1 LYLFN
6 RDYILLNRYNICN
19 VEVKREIVS
28 MTIWTPTLIQGKPIY
43 LAIADAM
50 ADAIKFGTL
59 RAGEKLPPH
68 RDLAWRLKVTVG
80 TVTRAYK
87 EAEIRGLL
95 AGEVGRG
102 SYVRGGS
109 GTAAIPRSDSGPDD
123 LVDLSHSIPPPVI
136 TAAEFDAA
144 LAHVMREPER
154 LSLLDYTP
162 PEGYARHRQMGS
174 RWLTRC
180 GITVSDADVVVCAGA
195 HMGLIATMPDIIES
209 GEAIMA
215 ENLNYPSLKPSMKS
229 LGIGTIALE
238 MDQHGLLPSAFEQA
252 ARNGD
257 SRVLYIVPTL
267 QNPTTHTMPR
277 ERREAIVDIARR
289 YNITIVEDDIFRLLD
304 ERVQPPSFYNL
315 APERTFYITSLSKAL
330 APGLRVGFVATPP
343 GRARMLRV
351 NQQVANGR
359 AVGMTAEMAR
369 YWLETDIA
377 DSVISRVITEFK
389 MRRQVFFEVFKGH
402 TFRCEPGAPYA
413 WVSLPLHWRP
423 IRFAVA
429 CKQRGVHISPGP
441 SFAIGAK
448 SQEQN
453 IRICFGQPAT
463 AEDLRA
469 ALIKVK
475 ELMADTIIDDFT
487 PVA

>member
-1 LYLFN
+1 
-6 RDYILLNRYNICN
+6 
-19 VEVKREIVS
+19 
-28 MTIWTPTLIQGKPIY
+28 MTIWTPTLIHGKPIY

-50 ADAIKFGTL
+50 ANDIKVGTL
-59 RAGEKLPPH
+59 QPGTKLPPH

-102 SYVRGGS
+102 SYVRAGS
-109 GTAAIPRSDSGPDD
+109 GAAAIPRSDAGPPD

-136 TAAEFDAA
+136 TTAEFDAA

-162 PEGYARHRQMGS
+162 PEGYARHRQMGAT
-174 RWLTRC
+174 WLARS
-180 GITVSDADVVVCAGA
+180 GVIVSDADVVVCAGA
-195 HMGLIATMPDIIES
+195 HMGLIATMPDIIEA

-229 LGIGTIALE
+229 LGIGTIPLE
-238 MDQHGLLPSAFEQA
+238 IDEHGLVPSAFEQA

-267 QNPTTHTMPR
+267 QNPTTSTMPR
-277 ERREAIVDIARR
+277 ERREAIVEIARTH
-289 YNITIVEDDIFRLLD
+289 NITIVEDDIFRLLD
-304 ERVQPPSFYNL
+304 DRLQPPSFYNL

-330 APGLRVGFVATPP
+330 APGLRVGFIATPP

-359 AVGMTAEMAR
+359 AVGLTAEMAR

-377 DSVISRVITEFK
+377 DGVIRRVISEFK
-389 MRRQVFFEVFKGH
+389 TRRQIFFEVFKGH
-402 TFRCEPGAPYA
+402 KFRCEPGAPYA
-413 WVSLPLHWRP
+413 WVSLPSHWKP

-429 CKQRGVHISPGP
+429 LKQRGVHISPGP

-448 SQEQN
+448 AQEQN

-463 AEDLRA
+463 GEDLRA
-469 ALIKVK
+469 ALIKIRT
-475 ELMADTIIDDFT
+475 LMAETHSDDFS

>member
-1 LYLFN
+1 
-6 RDYILLNRYNICN
+6 
-19 VEVKREIVS
+19 
-28 MTIWTPTLIQGKPIY
+28 MTMWTPTLAQGKPIY

-50 ADAIKFGTL
+50 ANAIKMGVL
-59 RAGEKLPPH
+59 QPGEKLPPH

-80 TVTRAYK
+80 TVTRGYR

-102 SYVRGGS
+102 SYVRARSGS
-109 GTAAIPRSDSGPDD
+109 ASIPQAGDEATTV
-123 LVDLSHSIPPPVI
+123 VDLSHSIPPPVI
-136 TAAEFDAA
+136 TTAEFDAS
-144 LAHVMREPER
+144 LAHVMREPGR
-154 LSLLDYTP
+154 LTLLDYTP
-162 PEGYARHRQMGS
+162 PEGYLRHRQMGA

-180 GITVSDADVVVCAGA
+180 GIDVADADVVVSAGA
-195 HMGLIATMPDIIES
+195 HMGLIATMPDIIEA

-229 LGIGTIALE
+229 LGIGTIGLE
-238 MDQHGLLPSAFEQA
+238 MDGGGLLPSAFEQA
-252 ARNGD
+252 ARDGQ

-267 QNPTTHTMPR
+267 QNPTTSTMTR
-277 ERREAIVDIARR
+277 ERREAIVAIARR

-304 ERVQPPSFYNL
+304 ERVQPPTFYSL
-315 APERTFYITSLSKAL
+315 APERTFYITSLSKTL

-377 DSVISRVITEFK
+377 DSVIKRVIAE
-389 MRRQVFFEVFKGH
+389 MALRRKIFLEVFKGQR
-402 TFRCEPGAPYA
+402 FRCEPGAPYA
-413 WVSLPLHWRP
+413 WLSLPAHWKP
-423 IRFAVA
+423 SRFAVEA
-429 CKQRGVHISPGP
+429 RQRGIHVSPG
-441 SFAIGAK
+441 SYFAIGARA
-448 SQEQN
+448 QEQN

-463 AEDLRA
+463 AEDLRRT
-469 ALIKVK
+469 LIKIH
-475 ELMADTIIDDFT
+475 ELMAETQVDDFT

>member
-1 LYLFN
+1 MG
-6 RDYILLNRYNICN
+6 NIR
-19 VEVKREIVS
+19 VKGDIVS

-50 ADAIKFGTL
+50 ANDIMAGAL
-59 RAGEKLPPH
+59 QPGEKLPPH

-95 AGEVGRG
+95 SGEVGRG
-102 SYVRGGS
+102 SYVRTRTG
-109 GTAAIPRSDSGPDD
+109 AATIPAHSAEIGD
-123 LVDLSHSIPPPVI
+123 LVDLAHSIPPPVI
-136 TAAEFDAA
+136 TTAEFDSA

-154 LSLLDYTP
+154 LTLLDYTP
-162 PEGYARHRQMGS
+162 PEGYARHRQMGA

-180 GITVSDADVVVCAGA
+180 GIAVADTDVVVCAGA
-195 HMGLIATMPDIIES
+195 HMGLVATMPDIIEA

-215 ENLNYPSLKPSMKS
+215 ENLNYPALKPAMKS
-229 LGIGTIALE
+229 LGIGTIPLE
-238 MDQHGLLPSAFEQA
+238 IDDGGLLPSAFELA

-267 QNPTTHTMPR
+267 QNPTTNTMSR
-277 ERREAIVDIARR
+277 ERREAIVEIARR

-304 ERVQPPSFYNL
+304 ERLQPPTFYSL
-315 APERTFYITSLSKAL
+315 APERTFYITSLSKTL

-343 GRARMLRV
+343 GRAKMLRV

-377 DSVISRVITEFK
+377 DSVMKRVIDELAR
-389 MRRQVFFEVFKGH
+389 RRQVFFEVFKGH
-402 TFRCEPGAPYA
+402 HFRCEVGAPYA
-413 WVSLPLHWRP
+413 WLSLPGHWRP
-423 IRFAVA
+423 NRFATA
-429 CKQRGVHISPGP
+429 LQQRGVRVSPGP
-441 SFAIGAK
+441 AFAIGARA
-448 SQEQN
+448 QEQN

-463 AEDLRA
+463 AGHLRN
-469 ALIKVK
+469 ALLKVR
-475 ELMADTIIDDFT
+475 ELMAEKAGDDFT

>member
-1 LYLFN
+1 M
-6 RDYILLNRYNICN
+6 LL
-19 VEVKREIVS
+19 
-28 MTIWTPTLIQGKPIY
+28 QGKPIY

-50 ADAIKFGTL
+50 ANDIKVGTL
-59 RAGEKLPPH
+59 RPGTKLPPH

-109 GTAAIPRSDSGPDD
+109 GTAAIPRSDSGPAD

-136 TAAEFDAA
+136 TTVEFDAA

-162 PEGYARHRQMGS
+162 PEGYARHRQMGAK
-174 RWLTRC
+174 WLTRC

-195 HMGLIATMPDIIES
+195 HMGLIATMPDIIEA

-238 MDQHGLLPSAFEQA
+238 MDGQGVLPSAFEKA

-257 SRVLYIVPTL
+257 SRVLYVVPTL

-277 ERREAIVDIARR
+277 ERREAIVEIARR

-304 ERVQPPSFYNL
+304 DRVQPPSFYNL

-377 DSVISRVITEFK
+377 DSVIARVIAEFK
-389 MRRQVFFEVFKGH
+389 IRRQVFHEVFKGLP
-402 TFRCEPGAPYA
+402 FRCEPGSPYA
-413 WVSLPLHWRP
+413 WVSLPQHWKP
-423 IRFAVA
+423 FRFAVA

-448 SQEQN
+448 AQEQN

-469 ALIKVK
+469 ALLKVR
-475 ELMADTIIDDFT
+475 ELMAETITDDFT

>member
-1 LYLFN
+1 
-6 RDYILLNRYNICN
+6 
-19 VEVKREIVS
+19 
-28 MTIWTPTLIQGKPIY
+28 MTIWTPQLIQGKPIY

-50 ADAIKFGTL
+50 ANDIKVGLLRPGT
-59 RAGEKLPPH
+59 KLPPH

-80 TVTRAYK
+80 TVTRAYR

-95 AGEVGRG
+95 SGEVGRG
-102 SYVRGGS
+102 SYVRA
-109 GTAAIPRSDSGPDD
+109 GTGAAAIPRSDVGQPD

-136 TAAEFDAA
+136 TTAEFDAA

-162 PEGYARHRQMGS
+162 PEGYARHRQMGAT
-174 RWLTRC
+174 WLARC
-180 GITVSDADVVVCAGA
+180 GIEASDADVVVCAGA
-195 HMGLIATMPDIIES
+195 HMGLIATMPDIIEA
-209 GEAIMA
+209 GEAVMA

-229 LGIGTIALE
+229 LGIGTIGLE
-238 MDQHGLLPSAFEQA
+238 IDEQGLLPSAFEQA

-257 SRVLYIVPTL
+257 SRVLYVVPTL
-267 QNPTTHTMPR
+267 QNPTTSTMPR
-277 ERREAIVDIARR
+277 ERREAIVEIARA

-304 ERVQPPSFYNL
+304 ERVQPPPFYNL

-330 APGLRVGFVATPP
+330 APGLRVGFIATPP

-359 AVGMTAEMAR
+359 AVGLTAEMAR

-377 DSVISRVITEFK
+377 DGVIRRVVGELK
-389 MRRQVFFEVFKGH
+389 VRRQVFFEVFKGH
-402 TFRCEPGAPYA
+402 KFRCEPGAPYA
-413 WVSLPLHWRP
+413 WLSLPQQWKP

-429 CKQRGVHISPGP
+429 ARQRGVHISPGP

-448 SQEQN
+448 AQEQN
-453 IRICFGQPAT
+453 VRICFGQPAT
-463 AEDLRA
+463 AQDLRD
-469 ALIKVK
+469 ALEKIRT
-475 ELMADTIIDDFT
+475 LMTETQSDDFL

>member
-1 LYLFN
+1 
-6 RDYILLNRYNICN
+6 
-19 VEVKREIVS
+19 

-59 RAGEKLPPH
+59 RPGEKLPPH

-80 TVTRAYK
+80 TITRAYK

-109 GTAAIPRSDSGPDD
+109 GTAAIPRSDSGPAD

-238 MDQHGLLPSAFEQA
+238 MDEHGLLPPAFEQA

-257 SRVLYIVPTL
+257 SRVLYLVPTL

-304 ERVQPPSFYNL
+304 DRVQPPSFYNL

-377 DSVISRVITEFK
+377 DSVISRVIAEFK
-389 MRRQVFFEVFKGH
+389 IRRQVFFEVFKGH
-402 TFRCEPGAPYA
+402 KFRCEPGSPYA
-413 WVSLPLHWRP
+413 WVSLPQHWRP

-429 CKQRGVHISPGP
+429 CRQRGVHISPGP

-448 SQEQN
+448 AQEQN
-453 IRICFGQPAT
+453 IRICFGQPAK

-469 ALIKVK
+469 ALNKVK
-475 ELMADTIIDDFT
+475 DLMVETITDDFT

>member
-1 LYLFN
+1 
-6 RDYILLNRYNICN
+6 
-19 VEVKREIVS
+19 
-28 MTIWTPTLIQGKPIY
+28 MTIWTPQLIQGKPIY

-50 ADAIKFGTL
+50 ANDIKVGLLRPGT
-59 RAGEKLPPH
+59 KLPPH

-80 TVTRAYK
+80 TVTRAYR

-95 AGEVGRG
+95 SGEVGRG
-102 SYVRGGS
+102 SYVRA
-109 GTAAIPRSDSGPDD
+109 GTGAAAIPRSDVGHAD

-136 TAAEFDAA
+136 TTAEFDAA

-162 PEGYARHRQMGS
+162 PEGYARHRKMGAT
-174 RWLTRC
+174 WLARC
-180 GITVSDADVVVCAGA
+180 GIEASDADVVVCAGA
-195 HMGLIATMPDIIES
+195 HMGLIATVPDIIES
-209 GEAIMA
+209 GEAVMA

-229 LGIGTIALE
+229 LGIGTIGLE
-238 MDQHGLLPSAFEQA
+238 IDEQGLLPSAFEQA

-257 SRVLYIVPTL
+257 SRVLYVVPTL
-267 QNPTTHTMPR
+267 QNPTTSTMPR
-277 ERREAIVDIARR
+277 ERREAIVEIARR

-304 ERVQPPSFYNL
+304 ERVQPPPFYTL

-330 APGLRVGFVATPP
+330 APGLRVGFIATPP

-359 AVGMTAEMAR
+359 AVGLTAEMAR

-377 DSVISRVITEFK
+377 DSVIKRVISELK
-389 MRRQVFFEVFKGH
+389 IRRQVFFEVFKGH
-402 TFRCEPGAPYA
+402 KFRCEPGAPYA
-413 WVSLPLHWRP
+413 WLSLPQQWKP

-429 CKQRGVHISPGP
+429 ARQRGVHISPGP

-448 SQEQN
+448 AQEQN
-453 IRICFGQPAT
+453 IRVCFGQPAT
-463 AEDLRA
+463 ADDLRD
-469 ALIKVK
+469 ALEKIRT
-475 ELMADTIIDDFT
+475 LMTETHSDDFS

>member
-1 LYLFN
+1 
-6 RDYILLNRYNICN
+6 
-19 VEVKREIVS
+19 
-28 MTIWTPTLIQGKPIY
+28 MTIWTPTLMQGKPIY

-50 ADAIKFGTL
+50 ADDIRMGTL
-59 RAGEKLPPH
+59 QPGTKLPPH

-95 AGEVGRG
+95 AGQVGRG

-109 GTAAIPRSDSGPDD
+109 GAAAIQRSDARPPD

-136 TAAEFDAA
+136 TTAEFDAA

-162 PEGYARHRQMGS
+162 PEGYARHRQMGAK
-174 RWLTRC
+174 WLTRC
-180 GITVSDADVVVCAGA
+180 GIIASDADVVVCAGA
-195 HMGLIATMPDIIES
+195 HMGIIATMPDIVES

-215 ENLNYPSLKPSMKS
+215 ENLNYPSLRPSMKS
-229 LGIGTIALE
+229 LGIGTIGLE
-238 MDQHGLLPSAFEQA
+238 IDEQGLLPSAFEQT

-257 SRVLYIVPTL
+257 SRVLYVVPTL
-267 QNPTTHTMPR
+267 QNPTTSTMPR
-277 ERREAIVDIARR
+277 ERREAIVEIARH

-304 ERVQPPSFYNL
+304 ERVQPPCFYNL
-315 APERTFYITSLSKAL
+315 APERTFYITSLSKTL
-330 APGLRVGFVATPP
+330 APGLRVGFIATPP

-377 DSVISRVITEFK
+377 DGVIGRVINELK
-389 MRRQVFFEVFKGH
+389 LRRQVFLEVFKGH
-402 TFRCEPGAPYA
+402 TVRCEQGAPFA
-413 WVSLPLHWRP
+413 WVSLPHHWRP
-423 IRFAVA
+423 IRFAVTA
-429 CKQRGVHISPGP
+429 KQRGVHISPGP
-441 SFAIGAK
+441 SFAIGARAE
-448 SQEQN
+448 EQN

-463 AEDLRA
+463 AEDLRT
-469 ALIKVK
+469 ALEKVHT
-475 ELMADTIIDDFT
+475 LMAEVPSDDFS

>member
-1 LYLFN
+1 
-6 RDYILLNRYNICN
+6 
-19 VEVKREIVS
+19 

-50 ADAIKFGTL
+50 ADDIKIGTL
-59 RAGEKLPPH
+59 QPGEKLPPH

-102 SYVRGGS
+102 SYVRARS
-109 GTAAIPRSDSGPDD
+109 GTASIPRTDAARPD

-136 TAAEFDAA
+136 TTAEFDAA

-162 PEGYARHRQMGS
+162 PEGYARHRQMGA
-174 RWLTRC
+174 RWLIRC
-180 GITVSDADVVVCAGA
+180 GITASDADVVVCAGA
-195 HMGLIATMPDIIES
+195 HMGLIATMPDIIEA

-229 LGIGTIALE
+229 LGIGTIPLE
-238 MDQHGLLPSAFEQA
+238 IDEHGLVPSAFEQA

-257 SRVLYIVPTL
+257 SRVLYLVPTL
-267 QNPTTHTMPR
+267 QNPTTSTMPR
-277 ERREAIVDIARR
+277 ERREAIVEIARR

-330 APGLRVGFVATPP
+330 APGLRVGFIATPP

-377 DSVISRVITEFK
+377 DGVIRRVIDEFK
-389 MRRQVFFEVFKGH
+389 IRRRVFFEVFKGH
-402 TFRCEPGAPYA
+402 AFRCEPGAPYA
-413 WVSLPLHWRP
+413 WVSLPQQWKP

-448 SQEQN
+448 AHEQN

-463 AEDLRA
+463 AEDLRN
-469 ALIKVK
+469 ALLKIRGLTA
-475 ELMADTIIDDFT
+475 ETSEDDFT

>member
-1 LYLFN
+1 
-6 RDYILLNRYNICN
+6 
-19 VEVKREIVS
+19 

-50 ADAIKFGTL
+50 ANDIKVGTL
-59 RAGEKLPPH
+59 QPGTKLPPH

-109 GTAAIPRSDSGPDD
+109 GAAAIPRSDSGPPD

-136 TAAEFDAA
+136 TTAEFDAA

-180 GITVSDADVVVCAGA
+180 GITASDADVVVCAGA

-238 MDQHGLLPSAFEQA
+238 MDEHGLLPSAFEQA

-257 SRVLYIVPTL
+257 SRVLYLVPTL

-304 ERVQPPSFYNL
+304 ERVQPPTFYNL

-377 DSVISRVITEFK
+377 DSVIARVIAEFK
-389 MRRQVFFEVFKGH
+389 IRRRVFQEVFGDHK
-402 TFRCEPGAPYA
+402 FRCETGSPYA
-413 WVSLPLHWRP
+413 WVSLPQHWKP

-448 SQEQN
+448 AQEQN
-453 IRICFGQPAT
+453 IRVCFGQPAT
-463 AEDLRA
+463 ADDLRA
-469 ALIKVK
+469 ALIKVR
-475 ELMADTIIDDFT
+475 ELMTETITDDFT

>member
-1 LYLFN
+1 LIY
-6 RDYILLNRYNICN
+6 RYNNCN
-19 VEVKREIVS
+19 IEVKGDIVS
-28 MTIWTPTLIQGKPIY
+28 MTIWTPTLTQGKPIY

-50 ADAIKFGTL
+50 ADDIKFGAL
-59 RAGEKLPPH
+59 QPGEKLPPH

-102 SYVRGGS
+102 SYVRARS
-109 GTAAIPRSDSGPDD
+109 GTAAIPRTEKETGDF
-123 LVDLSHSIPPPVI
+123 VELSHSIPPPVI

-154 LSLLDYTP
+154 LTLLDYTP
-162 PEGYARHRQMGS
+162 PEGYPRHRQMGA
-174 RWLTRC
+174 RWLMRC
-180 GITVSDADVVVCAGA
+180 GITVSDADVVVSAGA
-195 HMGLIATMPDIIES
+195 HMGLIATMPDIIEA

-229 LGIGTIALE
+229 LGIGTIPLE
-238 MDQHGLLPSAFEQA
+238 IDEHGLLPAAFEQA
-252 ARNGD
+252 ARNGY

-267 QNPTTHTMPR
+267 QNPTTSTMPR

-289 YNITIVEDDIFRLLD
+289 HNITIVEDDIFRLLD

-377 DSVISRVITEFK
+377 DGVIKRVINEFK
-389 MRRQVFFEVFKGH
+389 IRRQVFFEVFKGH
-402 TFRCEPGAPYA
+402 DFRCEPGAPYA
-413 WVSLPLHWRP
+413 WVALPAQWKP

-448 SQEQN
+448 AHEQN
-453 IRICFGQPAT
+453 IRICFGQPAH
-463 AEDLRA
+463 AEDLQS
-469 ALIKVK
+469 ALIKIRG
-475 ELMADTIIDDFT
+475 LMAETAEDDFT

>member
-1 LYLFN
+1 
-6 RDYILLNRYNICN
+6 
-19 VEVKREIVS
+19 

-50 ADAIKFGTL
+50 ADDIKLGAL
-59 RAGEKLPPH
+59 QPGEKLPPH

-80 TVTRAYK
+80 TVTRAYR

-102 SYVRGGS
+102 SYVRARS
-109 GTAAIPRSDSGPDD
+109 GAAAIPRAGEENHN
-123 LVDLSHSIPPPVI
+123 LVDLSHSVPPPVI
-136 TAAEFDAA
+136 TTAEFDAA

-162 PEGYARHRQMGS
+162 PEGYARHRQMGA

-180 GITVSDADVVVCAGA
+180 GIEVSDADVVVSAGA
-195 HMGLIATMPDIIES
+195 HMGLIATMPDIIEA

-215 ENLNYPSLKPSMKS
+215 ENLNYPSLRPAMKS
-229 LGIGTIALE
+229 LGLGTIGLE
-238 MDQHGLLPSAFEQA
+238 IDEGGLIPSAFEQA

-257 SRVLYIVPTL
+257 SRVLYLVPTL
-267 QNPTTHTMPR
+267 QNPTTSTMTR
-277 ERREAIVDIARR
+277 ERREAIIEIARR

-304 ERVQPPSFYNL
+304 ERVQPPTFYSL
-315 APERTFYITSLSKAL
+315 APERTFHITSLSKTL

-377 DSVISRVITEFK
+377 DGVIKRVIDEFRI
-389 MRRQVFFEVFKGH
+389 RRQAFFEVFKGH
-402 TFRCEPGAPYA
+402 KFRCEPGAPYA
-413 WVSLPLHWRP
+413 WVSLPQHWKP

-429 CKQRGVHISPGP
+429 LKQRGVHISPGP

-448 SQEQN
+448 AQEQN
-453 IRICFGQPAT
+453 IRICFGQPAR
-463 AEDLRA
+463 AADLRA
-469 ALIKVK
+469 ALEKVRT
-475 ELMADTIIDDFT
+475 LMAEMHTEDFT